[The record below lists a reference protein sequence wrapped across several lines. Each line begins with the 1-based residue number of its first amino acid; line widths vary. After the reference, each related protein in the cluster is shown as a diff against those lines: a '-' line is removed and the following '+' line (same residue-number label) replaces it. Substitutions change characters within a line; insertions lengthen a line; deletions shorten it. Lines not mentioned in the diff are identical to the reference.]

1 MLAKPLSLLI
11 SFAVYLTA
19 VPNFIMTASAE
30 ERTYTVTANLYC
42 PGELNTQLPGVTAYL
57 TNGNNPLG
65 LEGYDTVAPTTPVE
79 NNAQLKVNSNGDI
92 VLDVEIKN
100 PVFTLQSISGSG
112 NAEILSAEKDDK
124 TYSAGANSIKGRI
137 KKLEVKLLDHSGKY
151 VFNNCTEYPTLLGN
165 EWTVPLTLE
174 VDFSGVDFD
183 FPKPDNSSSNDNSKA
198 DNTTNKKDND
208 NNSCDI
214 NSKSNGNGGN
224 KNNNASSSKN
234 NSSADSKAN
243 NNASTDSSRYDNNTN
258 NNISS
263 NADKPKPSVNYDSLK
278 AAIST
283 AEKLLDETKIS
294 ADGKDIEKKTQW
306 ATQENADKLKAVLD
320 SAKSALNSDDQS
332 SVDDMTSQLT
342 AACDDFSKSKK
353 TGTKTDNSE
362 KLDKTLKSGKYTVS
376 ANIWFNKEETGLP
389 LNPHITNSSFPP
401 MDSVEKNAQ
410 LVIDD
415 KGNAKVTIPVVIQN
429 RVMTVHNIEGLKIS
443 DIKRGEDGAISEI
456 TVDLGKLSG
465 ESTVVTKDCKCEIQ
479 MGDLAMTISGLDKD
493 HTWAAVFELNLSG
506 VATTDGGTM
515 PTVEIEKTDQ
525 SAANKALA
533 LAGVSSQADESSQTV
548 TSEAE
553 DISSNTES
561 DESSSS
567 DNDPVAGT
575 VAAAAVFV
583 IIVAGAGA
591 YAINKRRVH

>member
-1 MLAKPLSLLI
+1 MLS
-11 SFAVYLTA
+11 SAVCLAA
-19 VPNFIMTASAE
+19 VPSFVLTASAE

-65 LEGYDTVAPTTPVE
+65 QEGYDAVAPTTPVQ
-79 NNAQLKVNSNGDI
+79 NNAQLKVDSDGNVI
-92 VLDVEIKN
+92 LDVEVKN
-100 PVFTLQSISGSG
+100 PVFTLQSISGCS

-137 KKLEVKLLDHSGKY
+137 KKLEVKLFDRSGKY
-151 VFNNCTEYPTLLGN
+151 VFDNCKEYPTLLGS

-174 VDFSGVDFD
+174 VDLSGVDLD
-183 FPKPDNSSSNDNSKA
+183 FPQPDNNGNNANNNVKDN
-198 DNTTNKKDND
+198 ND
-208 NNSCDI
+208 NNYNDHTD
-214 NSKSNGNGGN
+214 NNGGN
-224 KNNNASSSKN
+224 N
-234 NSSADSKAN
+234 
-243 NNASTDSSRYDNNTN
+243 DNNGGNDDHNDGNDVNDT
-258 NNISS
+258 
-263 NADKPKPSVNYDSLK
+263 DTSVNYDSLK

-306 ATQENADKLKAVLD
+306 ATQANADKLKGILD
-320 SAKSALNSDDQS
+320 SAKAALDSEDQG
-332 SVDDMTSQLT
+332 SVDHMTAQLT

-353 TGTKTDNSE
+353 TGTKSDSSE
-362 KLDKTLKSGKYTVS
+362 KLGKTLKSGKYTVS

-401 MDSVEKNAQ
+401 MDSVEQNAQ

-415 KGNAKVTIPVVIQN
+415 EGNAKVTIPIVIQN
-429 RVMTVHNIEGLKIS
+429 RVMTVHNIEGLELS
-443 DIKRGEDGAISEI
+443 DVKRGEDGAISEI
-456 TVDLGKLSG
+456 TVDLGKLDG
-465 ESTVVTKDCKCEIQ
+465 DRTVVTKDCKCEIQ

-506 VATTDGGTM
+506 VATTDGGVM

-533 LAGVSSQADESSQTV
+533 LAGVSSQADESSQSV
-548 TSEAE
+548 TSKAANSAAVKR
-553 DISSNTES
+553 D
-561 DESSSS
+561 DSSSAE
-567 DNDPVAGT
+567 NDSVAGA
-575 VAAAAVFV
+575 VAGGAVFV
-583 IIVAGAGA
+583 IVAAGLGVHG
-591 YAINKRRVH
+591 INKRRVH